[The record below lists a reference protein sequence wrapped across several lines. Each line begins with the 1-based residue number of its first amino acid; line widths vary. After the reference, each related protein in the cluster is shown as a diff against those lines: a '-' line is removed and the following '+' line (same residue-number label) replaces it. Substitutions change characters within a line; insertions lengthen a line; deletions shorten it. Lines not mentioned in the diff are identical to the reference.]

1 MIMAYKPISNKVV
14 IENAI
19 DSFNKQLEAEQ
30 QALKEQQMEAD
41 RALRESEG
49 FISRGM
55 NYEAIRQRR
64 VSFYESVSHALLSEC
79 IYRVYRDAMRPELLQ
94 EANIPSM
101 MRAMVGEFINED
113 YSDILFK
120 MRTKTPVLSEMY
132 NLITETK
139 NKIHES
145 INDNDPDTF
154 RIDTSIKDGFFEKLD
169 QMDTESISD
178 AIRNRVTDAIDD
190 FMVSNREDHDKIMGA
205 LELTRDKLE
214 QVKDEP
220 EEVRESYE
228 NISKRYI
235 SKIRNRKK
243 GVFESMVSAMCE
255 SVMKDETLKQQF
267 TEGAKLNVPKIVDR
281 IETMYTFIETVNT
294 MKLYDVNE
302 EYMENL
308 IQSLRK

>member
-19 DSFNKQLEAEQ
+19 DSYNKKLEAEK
-30 QALKEQQMEAD
+30 QALKEQQIESEKAFK
-41 RALRESEG
+41 ESEG
-49 FISRGM
+49 FITRGM

-64 VSFYESVSHALLSEC
+64 VSFYESVSHALLS
-79 IYRVYRDAMRPELLQ
+79 ELLQ

-139 NKIHES
+139 DKIHES

-154 RIDTSIKDGFFEKLD
+154 RIDAGIKDDFFEKLD

-190 FMVSNREDHDKIMGA
+190 FMVSNREDHEKIMGA
-205 LELTRDKLE
+205 LELTKDKLE
-214 QVKDEP
+214 QVKNEP

-255 SVMKDETLKQQF
+255 SVMKDDNLKQQF
-267 TEGAKLNVPKIVDR
+267 TEGAKLNIPKIVDR